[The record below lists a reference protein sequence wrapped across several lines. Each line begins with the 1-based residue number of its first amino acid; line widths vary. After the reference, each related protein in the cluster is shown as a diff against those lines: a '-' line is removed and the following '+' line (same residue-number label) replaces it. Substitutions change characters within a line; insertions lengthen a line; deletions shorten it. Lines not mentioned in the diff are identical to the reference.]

1 MKYGLIG
8 EKLGHSFSPAIH
20 KILGN
25 NEYELTEIKKNKLD
39 EFMQKKDFIGINVTL
54 PYKKDVLPYLSQISD
69 KAKKIGCVNV
79 VVKKEDGSLV
89 GDNTDYDGVKYMLEN
104 TGIEVTG
111 KKCLI
116 LGNGA
121 TSLTV
126 FAVLSDLGAKEII
139 KIYRKGEMN
148 FENVY
153 SIADAQI
160 IVNTTPVGMYPE
172 NEGSLIDLSRFPML
186 EGVADVIYN
195 PIKTNLI
202 LQAERLGIK
211 CSGGLK
217 MLVAQAKYASDIFFN
232 TRTDDS
238 VIDEIYQKI
247 IFDIRNIA
255 FVGMPGCGKSSIAKL
270 VAEKM
275 EKKFI
280 DTDSIIV
287 DLEGREIPEIF
298 AIYGEKYFRS
308 VEIEACRI
316 AGKRRATVISLGGG
330 AVTNRENIDAIR
342 QNALVFYIKRDIDKL
357 SRTDRPLS
365 KDMDTLWNIY
375 EERKDKYEQAADY
388 IVYNNENI
396 EACVDKVIEL
406 IYKGESR

>member
-8 EKLGHSFSPAIH
+8 EKLTHSFSPAIH
-20 KILGN
+20 KLLGN
-25 NEYELTEIKKNKLD
+25 NEYEIAEIRKNKLD
-39 EFMQKKDFIGINVTL
+39 EFMQKKDFIGINVTI
-54 PYKKDVLPYLSQISD
+54 PYKKEVLPYLSSISD

-79 VVKKEDGSLV
+79 VVKKEDGSLA
-89 GDNTDYDGVKYMLEN
+89 GDNTDYDGFKYLLEN
-104 TGIEVTG
+104 AGIDAAG

-116 LGNGA
+116 LGNGG

-126 FAVLSDLGAKEII
+126 NAVLSDLGALEIV
-139 KIYRKGEMN
+139 KVYRKGEIN

-153 SIADAQI
+153 SISDAQI

-172 NEGSLIDLSRFPML
+172 NEGTILDLSRFPML

-202 LQAERLGIK
+202 LQAEELGIK
-211 CSGGLK
+211 CTGGLK
-217 MLVAQAKYASDIFFN
+217 MLVAQAKYASDIFLGEES
-232 TRTDDS
+232 DDS
-238 VIDEIYQKI
+238 IIDDIYKKI
-247 IFDIRNIA
+247 IFDVGNIA
-255 FVGMPGCGKSSIAKL
+255 FIGMPGCGKSSVAKL
-270 VAEKM
+270 VSEKTG
-275 EKKFI
+275 KKLI

-298 AIYGEKYFRS
+298 ALYGEKHFRN

-316 AGKRRATVISLGGG
+316 AGKKKSAVISLGGG
-330 AVTNRENIDAIR
+330 AVTNKENINAIK

-388 IVYNNENI
+388 IVDNNADI
-396 EACVDKVIEL
+396 ESCVDKVITILYQE
-406 IYKGESR
+406 GER